1 MHSEIDQL
9 QAGQGAPTKPGAD
22 APLLD
27 VRDLWREFPSGD
39 GTVAVLKG
47 IDLSIHAGEMVAI
60 MGASGSG
67 KSTLMNILGCLD
79 RPSRGSYRVA
89 GQPTA
94 DMAPD
99 DLARLRREHFGFIFQ
114 RYHLMGDLTAVGNT
128 EIPSIY
134 AGHSPARR
142 HERALALLKRLG
154 LEDRADHRPGQ
165 LSGGQQQ
172 RVSIARALMNGGDVI
187 LADEPTGALDS
198 VSGEEVMRILK
209 ELHADG
215 HTVIIVTHDAKVA
228 ANAQSIIE
236 VADGRII
243 ADRRTEG
250 AEPVRQAA
258 ARPAVQPDASWGA
271 LWGRLKEAFT
281 MALRAMAGHRL
292 RTLLT
297 MLGIIIGIASVVSMV
312 ALGEGSRQRVLKDIA
327 AMGTNTID
335 IYPGKNFGD
344 RQASRIRTLVPADAS
359 ALAQLNYVDS
369 VTPGVSTS
377 VTLRRGN
384 VEATANVTGVGDQFF
399 RVKGY
404 DIAQGQAFDDE
415 SVRRQT
421 QEAVIDP
428 NTQAALFPN
437 GENPVGQ
444 VIFLGSVPVRVI
456 GVTAPSESGFNM
468 SDNLNVWVPYTTAM
482 RRLMGQNHL
491 RNITVRISDTAN
503 PSAAEQGITKLMTQR
518 HASKDFFVRNSDSI
532 RQTIESTTQT
542 LTLLISSIAVISL
555 IVGGIG
561 VMNIMLV
568 SVTERTQEIGV
579 RMAVGARQSDILRQF
594 LIEAVLVCLLGGG
607 LGIALALGLGVLFDQ
622 FNTGFS
628 MVYSTAS
635 IVTAFGVSSL
645 IGVVFGFLPARRAAQ
660 LDPVDALSRQ

>member
-1 MHSEIDQL
+1 
-9 QAGQGAPTKPGAD
+9 
-22 APLLD
+22 
-27 VRDLWREFPSGD
+27 
-39 GTVAVLKG
+39 
-47 IDLSIHAGEMVAI
+47 
-60 MGASGSG
+60 
-67 KSTLMNILGCLD
+67 
-79 RPSRGSYRVA
+79 
-89 GQPTA
+89 
-94 DMAPD
+94 
-99 DLARLRREHFGFIFQ
+99 
-114 RYHLMGDLTAVGNT
+114 
-128 EIPSIY
+128 
-134 AGHSPARR
+134 
-142 HERALALLKRLG
+142 
-154 LEDRADHRPGQ
+154 
-165 LSGGQQQ
+165 
-172 RVSIARALMNGGDVI
+172 
-187 LADEPTGALDS
+187 
-198 VSGEEVMRILK
+198 
-209 ELHADG
+209 
-215 HTVIIVTHDAKVA
+215 
-228 ANAQSIIE
+228 
-236 VADGRII
+236 
-243 ADRRTEG
+243 
-250 AEPVRQAA
+250 
-258 ARPAVQPDASWGA
+258 VQPDASWGA
-271 LWGRLKEAFT
+271 LWGRLNEAFT

-491 RNITVRISDTAN
+491 RNITVRISDSAN
-503 PSAAEQGITKLMTQR
+503 PAAAEQGITKLMTQR
-518 HASKDFFVRNSDSI
+518 HATKDFFVRNSDSI

>member
-1 MHSEIDQL
+1 MTSDQSL
-9 QAGQGAPTKPGAD
+9 VPPQPA
-22 APLLD
+22 LLE
-27 VRDLWREFPSGD
+27 VEDLWREFPSGD
-39 GTVAVLKG
+39 GTVAVLRG
-47 IDLSIHAGEMVAI
+47 INLRIEAGEMVAI
-60 MGASGSG
+60 IGASGSG

-79 RPSRGSYRVA
+79 RPTRGAYKVA
-89 GQPTA
+89 GQATA
-94 DMAPD
+94 QLAPD

-114 RYHLMGDLTAVGNT
+114 RYHLLGDLSAMGNV
-128 EIPSIY
+128 EIPAIY
-134 AGHSPARR
+134 AGYSKADRR
-142 HERALALLKRLG
+142 VRAAALLGRLG
-154 LEDRADHRPGQ
+154 LGERMQHKPGQ

-198 VSGEEVMRILK
+198 VSGEEVMRTLQ

-215 HTVIIVTHDAKVA
+215 HTVIIVTHDPKVA
-228 ANAQSIIE
+228 QHAQRIIE
-236 VADGRII
+236 VADGLVVSDKYLEGHEQARAVKP
-243 ADRRTEG
+243 ADDTP
-250 AEPVRQAA
+250 EPHPWRANW
-258 ARPAVQPDASWGA
+258 D
-271 LWGRLKEAFT
+271 RLSEAFT

-312 ALGEGSRQRVLKDIA
+312 ALGAGSTQRVLKDIS

-335 IYPGKNFGD
+335 IFPGKNFGD
-344 RQASRIRTLVPADAS
+344 RQAGRIRTLVPSDADALS
-359 ALAQLNYVDS
+359 QLSYVDS
-369 VTPGVSTS
+369 VSPSVSTG

-384 VEATANVTGVGDQFF
+384 LEATANVNGVGDAFF

-404 DIAQGQAFDDE
+404 TMAQGQAFDVDG
-415 SVRRQT
+415 VRRQS

-428 NTQAALFPN
+428 ASKAALFPD

-444 VIFLGSVPVRVI
+444 IIFVGSVPARVV
-456 GVTAPSESGFNM
+456 GVTAPQESAFAM
-468 SDNLNVWVPYTTAM
+468 SDNLNVWLPYTTVM
-482 RRLMGQNHL
+482 RRLIGQRHV
-491 RNITVRISDTAN
+491 RNITVRISDDV
-503 PSAAEQGITKLMTQR
+503 PSAAAEQGIVKLLTQR
-518 HASKDFFVRNSDSI
+518 HNTQDFFVRNSDSI

-542 LTLLISSIAVISL
+542 MTLLISSIAVISL

-594 LIEAVLVCLLGGG
+594 LIEAVLVCLLGGV
-607 LGIALALGLGVLFDQ
+607 LGIGLALGLGVLVDKFA
-622 FNTGFS
+622 NGFQMIYS
-628 MVYSTAS
+628 MTS

-645 IGVVFGFLPARRAAQ
+645 IGVVFGFLPARSAAR

>member
-1 MHSEIDQL
+1 MGRDAS
-9 QAGQGAPTKPGAD
+9 AGGAL
-22 APLLD
+22 PLLE
-27 VRDLWREFPSGD
+27 VRDLWREFPSGE
-39 GTVAVLKG
+39 GTVAVLRG

-60 MGASGSG
+60 IGASGSG

-79 RPSRGSYRVA
+79 RPSRGTYRVA
-89 GQPTA
+89 GQSTA
-94 DMAPD
+94 DMEPD

-114 RYHLMGDLTAVGNT
+114 RYHLMGDLSALGNV
-128 EIPSIY
+128 EIPAIY
-134 AGHSPARR
+134 AGQGRDAR
-142 HERALALLKRLG
+142 HQRASAILGRLG
-154 LEDRADHRPGQ
+154 LADRLHHRPGQ

-198 VSGEEVMRILK
+198 VSGEEVMRILQ

-215 HTVIIVTHDAKVA
+215 HTVIIVTHDPKVA
-228 ANAQSIIE
+228 AHAQRVIE
-236 VADGRII
+236 VADGRIV
-243 ADRRTEG
+243 ADRHRTGDSADGNTDGG
-250 AEPVRQAA
+250 AAQPVAKRAEDPSRRNWLAA
-258 ARPAVQPDASWGA
+258 
-271 LWGRLKEAFT
+271 WGRFTEAFT

-297 MLGIIIGIASVVSMV
+297 MLGIVIGIASVVSMV
-312 ALGEGSRQRVLKDIA
+312 ALGEGSRQRVLKDIS

-335 IYPGKNFGD
+335 VYPGKNFGD
-344 RQASRIRTLVPADAS
+344 RQAWRIRTLVPADAQ
-359 ALAQLNYVDS
+359 ALSQLSYVDS
-369 VTPGVSTS
+369 VTPSVSTG

-384 VEATANVTGVGDQFF
+384 AEASANVTGVGEQFF

-404 DIAQGQAFDDE
+404 TIAQGQAFDAE

-421 QEAVIDP
+421 QEAVIDT
-428 NTQAALFPN
+428 NTQKALFPA
-437 GENPVGQ
+437 GEDPVGQ
-444 VIFLGSVPVRVI
+444 VIFLGNVPVRVVA
-456 GVTAPSESGFNM
+456 VTAPSEGGFFA

-491 RNITVRISDTAN
+491 RNITVRISDSAN
-503 PSAAEQGITKLMTQR
+503 PAAAEQGIVKLITQR
-518 HASKDFFVRNSDSI
+518 HGSKDFFVRNSDSI
-532 RQTIESTTQT
+532 RQTIESTTKT
-542 LTLLISSIAVISL
+542 MTLLISSIAVISL

-594 LIEAVLVCLLGGG
+594 LIEAVLVCLLGGV

-622 FNTGFS
+622 LGGSFS
-628 MVYSTAS
+628 MVYSMGS
-635 IVTAFGVSSL
+635 IVAAFGVSSL